1 MGDKPVQ
8 KRHTVADYTE
18 AITKSH
24 GLVAIAA
31 RRLGVSRQAV
41 YNMVNRHPEVNE
53 AMTDAREELLDMA
66 EANLFAAIA
75 KGNLKISCW
84 VLERLGKHWGY
95 TRQFIM
101 TPSGPT
107 VQEIS
112 EMSNEELARQLKKY
126 GLN

>member
-1 MGDKPVQ
+1 MQ
-8 KRHTVADYTE
+8 KRHTVADYTK

-24 GLVAIAA
+24 GLVAA

-53 AMTDAREELLDMA
+53 AMVDAREELLDMA

-84 VLERLGKHWGY
+84 VLERLGKHRGY
-95 TRQFIM
+95 TRQFVM

-107 VQEIS
+107 VQKIS
-112 EMSNEELARQLKKY
+112 EMSDEELARQLKKY

>member
-1 MGDKPVQ
+1 MGGRPVR

-24 GLVAIAA
+24 GLVAFAA

-53 AMTDAREELLDMA
+53 AMIDAREELLDLA
-66 EANLFAAIA
+66 ESKVFAAVA
-75 KGNLKISCW
+75 RGNLKICCW
-84 VLERLGKHWGY
+84 VLERLGKHRGY

-107 VQEIS
+107 AQEIS
-112 EMSNEELARQLKKY
+112 EMSDEELARQLKKY